1 MNSSVEVFIIKIKVK
16 GYLENISEKTKEII
30 DTHAIKNKNKI
41 TYSNKETSYKL
52 EFVDNKIILIR
63 DNKDFS
69 HKFIFDIDNI
79 TESEYYIKELNTSID
94 VLIRTKNLIYNDK
107 KIKIDYEIID
117 SQLNY
122 SYVLDMEWIK
132 WV

>member
-1 MNSSVEVFIIKIKVK
+1 MYNEFLLEVLFIKIKLK
-16 GYLENISEKTKEII
+16 GYLENKSNEEKEKIEVY
-30 DTHAIKNKNKI
+30 AIKNKDKISYMVNNTTYKISKHENKL
-41 TYSNKETSYKL
+41 Y
-52 EFVDNKIILIR
+52 LIR
-63 DNKDFS
+63 DNSEFT

-79 TESEYYIKELNTSID
+79 TKSEYYIKELNTSID

-122 SYVLDMEWIK
+122 SYVLDME
-132 WV
+132 

>member
-1 MNSSVEVFIIKIKVK
+1 MYNEFLLEVLFIKIKLK
-16 GYLENISEKTKEII
+16 GYLENKSNEEKERIEVY
-30 DTHAIKNKNKI
+30 AIKNKDKISYMVNNTAYKISKHENKL
-41 TYSNKETSYKL
+41 Y
-52 EFVDNKIILIR
+52 LIR
-63 DNKDFS
+63 DNSEFT

-79 TESEYYIKELNTSID
+79 TKSEYYIKELNTSID

-122 SYVLDMEWIK
+122 SYVLDME
-132 WV
+132 